1 MKISTL
7 FVACIL
13 GLALAVSCDGSS
25 VTGDPGTGGVGGS
38 GGGGRGGGSTGGN
51 GGAGCQAMHYD
62 SPGCNAS
69 PTCDNG
75 TGGAC
80 FTLACGC
87 NGTVL
92 TGCRAYSEPFAY
104 TIPPGSVDASD
115 PSVLSCD
122 PNAADA
128 GH

>member
-1 MKISTL
+1 MKISTV
-7 FVACIL
+7 FVAGIL

-25 VTGDPGTGGVGGS
+25 LTVDGGTGGS
-38 GGGGRGGGSTGGN
+38 GGSGNGGSGGTGGN
-51 GGAGCQAMHYD
+51 GGAGCQAMHYY

-87 NGTVL
+87 NGKVL
-92 TGCRAYSEPFAY
+92 TGCGEYSEPFAY
-104 TIPPGSVDASD
+104 TIPLSSVDASD
-115 PSVLSCD
+115 PSALSCD
-122 PNAADA
+122 PNADA
-128 GH
+128 GP